1 MSSEDKIQRSILPI
15 PDAQHV
21 GLTTYDAKDPDTK
34 FPPIEPLRPPKGA
47 PNVLIVLIDDC
58 GFGAS
63 SAFGGPI
70 PTPNAERLA
79 ANGLK
84 FNRFHTTALCS
95 PTRQALLTGR
105 NHHSVNMGGICEIAT
120 SAPGYTSV
128 LPKNKAP
135 LAMTLKLNGYSTAQ
149 FGKCH
154 EVPVWQT
161 SPMGPFDQWPTGG
174 GGFEYFYGFIG
185 GETNQW
191 YPAIYE
197 GTTPMEQDKSPEEGY
212 HFTEDMTNK
221 AIGVGAPA
229 EGAHARQA
237 VLHVLRARRH
247 PRPAS
252 RAEGVDRQVQGQ
264 VRRRLG
270 QAARRDLCPPEEA
283 GRDPGR
289 CRAHQAARGNPRLR
303 RHAGGAQADSR
314 ARDGSLRRV
323 PRTHRP
329 SRRPPVRHAEG
340 SGNPRRHA
348 DLLHLRRQRR
358 LRRRHAERLLQRGGR
373 AQRHEHAR
381 DARIPD
387 EQDRRLRR
395 ARTPTTTT
403 RWAGRTR

>member
-1 MSSEDKIQRSILPI
+1 MSSHDTIQRSILPI

-21 GLTTYDAKDPDTK
+21 GVTTYDAKDPDTK

-47 PNVLIVLIDDC
+47 PNVLVVLLDDV
-58 GFGAS
+58 GFAAS

-70 PTPNAERLA
+70 HTPTAERLA
-79 ANGLK
+79 KNGLK

-105 NHHSVNMGGICEIAT
+105 NHHSVNMGGVCEIAT

-161 SPMGPFDQWPTGG
+161 SPIGPFDQWPTGG

-197 GTTPMEQDKSPEEGY
+197 GTTPIEPEKTPEEGY

-221 AIGVGAPA
+221 AIKWTRQQKALMPDKPFFMYFAPGACHAPHHVPEGVG
-229 EGAHARQA
+229 
-237 VLHVLRARRH
+237 
-247 PRPAS
+247 
-252 RAEGVDRQVQGQ
+252 RQVQGQ
-264 VRRRLG
+264 VRSGVG
-270 QAARRDLCPPEEA
+270 QAARGDLRAAEAA
-283 GRDPGR
+283 GRHPR
-289 CRAHQAARGNPRLR
+289 ECRADHAARRDSRVG
-303 RHAGGAQADSR
+303 RHAGRHAADLL
-314 ARDGSLRRV
+314 ARDGSLRRL
-323 PRTHRP
+323 PRAGRP
-329 SRRPPVRHAEG
+329 SRRA
-340 SGNPRRHA
+340 
-348 DLLHLRRQRR
+348 
-358 LRRRHAERLLQRGGR
+358 
-373 AQRHEHAR
+373 
-381 DARIPD
+381 
-387 EQDRRLRR
+387 
-395 ARTPTTTT
+395 
-403 RWAGRTR
+403 AG